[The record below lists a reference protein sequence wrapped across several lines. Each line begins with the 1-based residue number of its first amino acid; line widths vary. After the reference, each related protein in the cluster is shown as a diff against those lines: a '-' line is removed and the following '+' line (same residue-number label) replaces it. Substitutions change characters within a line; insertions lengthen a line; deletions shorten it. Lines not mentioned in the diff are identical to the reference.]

1 MNITT
6 EMIKELRD
14 ATKVSIMQCKKALEE
29 AGGDM
34 EKATMLLRKSSA
46 ASAAK
51 KGDRTLGAGVIGTY
65 VHTTNRLGAMVELQC
80 ETDFVAQNPEFIAL
94 ASDIALHISA
104 MNPEFTDVTD
114 IDETQTEKARNFF
127 LEEMASID
135 KPAEI
140 KEKILSGKM
149 DDYFAEKTL
158 MKQPF
163 VKNPD
168 QTIADL
174 VNLLVQKTGE
184 RIMIGKFTRFEIA

>member
-14 ATKVSIMQCKKALEE
+14 ATKVSIMQCKKAFEE

-104 MNPEFTDVTD
+104 MNPEFTDVAD

>member
-1 MNITT
+1 MTITT

-14 ATKVSIMQCKKALEE
+14 ITKVSIMQCKKALEE
-29 AGGDM
+29 ADGDM

-51 KGDRTLGAGVIGTY
+51 KGDRTLGAGVIGSY

-94 ASDIALHISA
+94 AHDIALHISA
-104 MNPEFTDVTD
+104 MNPEFATAEE
-114 IDETQTEKARNFF
+114 IDAEQTEKARAFF

-135 KPAEI
+135 KPADI
-140 KEKILSGKM
+140 KEKILAGKM
-149 DDYFAEKTL
+149 NDYFAEKTL
-158 MKQPF
+158 ANQPF

-184 RIMIGKFTRFEIA
+184 RIMVGKFTRFEIA

>member
-104 MNPEFTDVTD
+104 MNPEFTDVAD

-135 KPAEI
+135 KL
-140 KEKILSGKM
+140 LSGKM

>member
-14 ATKVSIMQCKKALEE
+14 ATNVSIMQCKKALEE

-104 MNPEFTDVTD
+104 MNPEFTDVAD

-135 KPAEI
+135 KPAES

>member
-104 MNPEFTDVTD
+104 MNPEFTDVAD

>member
-1 MNITT
+1 MTITT

-94 ASDIALHISA
+94 AHDIALHISA
-104 MNPEFTDVTD
+104 MNPEFVSTDE
-114 IDETQTEKARNFF
+114 IDAEQTEKTKNFF

>member
-6 EMIKELRD
+6 ELIKELRD

-65 VHTTNRLGAMVELQC
+65 VHRTNRLGAMVELQC

-104 MNPEFTDVTD
+104 MNPEFTDVAD

-158 MKQPF
+158 MNQPF

>member
-14 ATKVSIMQCKKALEE
+14 VTKVSIMQCKKALEE

-104 MNPEFTDVTD
+104 MNPEFTDVAD